1 MTWADVLLVA
11 VVFGVLI
18 ALAHRWWRGRR
29 GLSVKEVALAEAA
42 ALLLRVWLAVRQH
55 DRGEISGEELVWRIK
70 SRARIPEATEALAI
84 LMVESG
90 MAQLTVPTAAAAED
104 LRAGRIEAADF
115 MAVVERMFE
124 LRE

>member
-1 MTWADVLLVA
+1 M
-11 VVFGVLI
+11 
-18 ALAHRWWRGRR
+18 
-29 GLSVKEVALAEAA
+29 KEVALAEAA